1 MSSTLLQ
8 QLSEGNGMPYRDPRD
23 PLMVETPESDGRAL
37 DQNRRERAQHLDA
50 LFDAGRI
57 PSFEQKFLQWFIEDS
72 ALILFLSEPARTHG
86 FRLVGSNGRLQ

>member
-8 QLSEGNGMPYRDPRD
+8 QPSEGNGMSCRDPRD
-23 PLMVETPESDGRAL
+23 PLMLETTESDGRAL
-37 DQNRRERAQHLDA
+37 EQNRRERAQHLDA

-57 PSFEQKFLQWFIEDS
+57 PSFEAKFLEWYAQDN

-86 FRLVGSNGRLQ
+86 FKLVGNSGRLQ